1 MILRNFITGITAL
14 CCAAALTGCS
24 RSPRVNFYTLGP
36 AERTTTASTAKGAPS
51 VSVANITLPDLVNRP
66 QLVERVNASRVEILE
81 THRWAEPLKNGI
93 SHLLAETLAIQLRS
107 DRVTAYPQN
116 AATEPDYKVILDI
129 LRFESMGNTVSVD
142 VIWTIRRTPT
152 GTPNADK
159 TDTCGNEVLLCQ
171 QSPVNIIFFTKSGRS
186 QVRESSAGDGY
197 EALVAAYNR
206 AMISVGNDI
215 AQIISTDW
223 VGVR

>member
-14 CCAAALTGCS
+14 CIAAALTGCS
-24 RSPRVNFYTLGP
+24 RSPRVSFYTLGS
-36 AERTTTASTAKGAPS
+36 AERATTVSTAKGAPS

-66 QLVERVNASRVEILE
+66 QLIERVNASRVEILE

-93 SHLLAETLAIQLRS
+93 SRLLAETLANQLGS
-107 DRVTAYPQN
+107 DRVTSYLQN
-116 AATEPDYKVILDI
+116 SDNNPDYKVFLDI
-129 LRFESMGNTVSVD
+129 QRFEAMGTTVTVD
-142 VIWTIRRTPT
+142 AIWTIRRTPT
-152 GTPNADK
+152 GTSDSDK
-159 TDTCGNEVLLCQ
+159 PDTCGTEVLLCQ
-171 QSPVNIIFFTKSGRS
+171 QSGGINLLLTKSGRS

-215 AQIISTDW
+215 AQTIRTDW
-223 VGVR
+223 AGVR